1 MRVLVK
7 YAMAVLFVALIS
19 ENGVLGQDSTRSAQL
34 QNFDYEEWMK
44 DVPMPSQTII
54 SIFCIY
60 FSYCRWSR
68 AIRDCKLGKPHYK
81 ISDPHHQENLA
92 KHICNYD
99 KCAVHKSR
107 RKCNKCRYKMVTIYY
122 QNFYDEK
129 YEYMKGGSYYCCPKC
144 MDREAIMF
152 VN

>member
-44 DVPMPSQTII
+44 DVPMPSHTIF
-54 SIFCIY
+54 SIFCIDC
-60 FSYCRWSR
+60 SYCRWSR

-81 ISDPHHQENLA
+81 ISDPHHQEMQVHAEVLA
-92 KHICNYD
+92 QFQLWH
-99 KCAVHKSR
+99 
-107 RKCNKCRYKMVTIYY
+107 TILCFRMY
-122 QNFYDEK
+122 
-129 YEYMKGGSYYCCPKC
+129 S
-144 MDREAIMF
+144 
-152 VN
+152 

>member
-34 QNFDYEEWMK
+34 QNFDYEERMK
-44 DVPMPSQTII
+44 DVPMPSHTIF
-54 SIFCIY
+54 SIFCID

>member
-44 DVPMPSQTII
+44 DVPMPSHTIF
-54 SIFCIY
+54 SIFCID

-129 YEYMKGGSYYCCPKC
+129 YEYIKGGSYYCCPKC

>member
-1 MRVLVK
+1 
-7 YAMAVLFVALIS
+7 MAVLFVALIS

-44 DVPMPSQTII
+44 DVPMPSHTIF
-54 SIFCIY
+54 SIFCID

-107 RKCNKCRYKMVTIYY
+107 RRCNKCRYKMVTIYY

>member
-34 QNFDYEEWMK
+34 QNFDYEDWMK
-44 DVPMPSQTII
+44 DVPMPSHTIF
-54 SIFCIY
+54 SIFCID

>member
-44 DVPMPSQTII
+44 DVPMPSHTIF
-54 SIFCIY
+54 SIFCID

>member
-44 DVPMPSQTII
+44 DVPMPSHTIF
-54 SIFCIY
+54 SIFCID

-92 KHICNYD
+92 KHICKYD

>member
-1 MRVLVK
+1 
-7 YAMAVLFVALIS
+7 MAVLFVALIS

-44 DVPMPSQTII
+44 DVPMPSHTIF
-54 SIFCIY
+54 SIFCID

-107 RKCNKCRYKMVTIYY
+107 RKCNKCRYKMLTIYY

>member
-44 DVPMPSQTII
+44 DVPMPSHTIF
-54 SIFCIY
+54 SIFCID

-81 ISDPHHQENLA
+81 ISEPHHQENLA

>member
-44 DVPMPSQTII
+44 DVPMPSHTIF
-54 SIFCIY
+54 SIFCID

-99 KCAVHKSR
+99 KCAVHKSH

>member
-1 MRVLVK
+1 
-7 YAMAVLFVALIS
+7 MAVLFVALIS

-44 DVPMPSQTII
+44 DVPMPSHTIF
-54 SIFCIY
+54 SIFCID

>member
-44 DVPMPSQTII
+44 DVPMPSHTIF
-54 SIFCIY
+54 SIFCID

-152 VN
+152 AN

>member
-44 DVPMPSQTII
+44 DVPMPSHTIF
-54 SIFCIY
+54 SIFCID

-107 RKCNKCRYKMVTIYY
+107 RKCNKCRYKMLTIYY

>member
-44 DVPMPSQTII
+44 DVPMPSHTIF
-54 SIFCIY
+54 SIFCID

-152 VN
+152 VT

>member
-44 DVPMPSQTII
+44 DVPMPSHTIF
-54 SIFCIY
+54 SIFCID

-68 AIRDCKLGKPHYK
+68 AIRDCKLGMPHYK